1 MALTIGVF
9 SLIFIL
15 TLVALVLFCLRLLVL
30 IERWLALLGK
40 DIKDLSTNLS
50 DSVEKIQDYIEKTV
64 TSTMEKQRY
73 ELENSFRGFLTSMK
87 TTQKQV
93 IKETKTAC
101 KSALIKSVGKA
112 DPKKKEDLT
121 KIKGVGKKIQRKL
134 NLLGIYTF
142 KQVSK
147 MTERDKKRVD
157 QLIGFFPGRVK
168 RERWMQQAKALK
180 K

>member
-1 MALTIGVF
+1 MAITIGVF
-9 SLIFIL
+9 NLIFIL
-15 TLVALVLFCLRLLVL
+15 TIVALVLFCLRLLVL

-40 DIKDLSTNLS
+40 DIKNLSTNLS
-50 DSVEKIQDYIEKTV
+50 DSVGQIQRTV

-73 ELENSFRGFLTSMK
+73 ELENSFKGFLTSMK

-93 IKETKTAC
+93 IKETKSAG
-101 KSALIKSVGKA
+101 KVALIKSIGKA
-112 DPKKKEDLT
+112 DPKKKQDLT
-121 KIKGVGKKIQRKL
+121 KIKGVGKKLQKKL

-142 KQVSK
+142 RQVSK

-168 RERWMQQAKALK
+168 RERWVEQAKALK